1 MGKSTGIL
9 PRTVQCGNPGNPSP
23 DIASPV
29 IFLLGGRDLRIKD
42 LFNSPADAFAG
53 KIDS

>member
-1 MGKSTGIL
+1 MGKSSGIL
-9 PRTVQCGNPGNPSP
+9 TGTIHCGSPGNPSLE
-23 DIASPV
+23 IASLAV
-29 IFLLGGRDLRIKD
+29 IRLGGRDLRIKD